1 MSRSEIVK
9 QIRPV
14 LAIEN
19 TGAKTEVESFQ
30 NTVLRPTLKFQH
42 ELILSLVI
50 SNPQLKA
57 NLDVSL
63 PSDEF
68 LKRLLRILQKDVRLR
83 NQLIG
88 SVIALFTV
96 EELTLYK
103 KYEQDLAKRI
113 IAMAAQRI
121 TDGYYRQSEL
131 PNLNSVS
138 G

>member
-1 MSRSEIVK
+1 M
-9 QIRPV
+9 
-14 LAIEN
+14 LALEN
-19 TGAKTEVESFQ
+19 KGAKTEVEAFQ
-30 NTVLRPTLKFQH
+30 NAVLRPTLKFQH
-42 ELILSLVI
+42 ELILSLAMTELQRNADLNI
-50 SNPQLKA
+50 
-57 NLDVSL
+57 SL

-96 EELTLYK
+96 DELMLFK
-103 KYEQDLAKRI
+103 RHEQELGKRI

-121 TDGYYRQSEL
+121 TDGYYHQSEL
-131 PNLNSVS
+131 PNLNSAS